1 MEWNENSSIIWEF
14 IASNGPVGLNEISS
28 NLGFELTELKKITF
42 NLIKIKLVNKTS
54 DNKYELNDI
63 ITPLDW
69 VNAVDYGIDIASLE
83 KYVKL
88 DTNERKDAIRIA
100 SDGTFEKHKI
110 EQDENK
116 KKDFRN
122 YLEGKAMTEAAATD
136 LADRLDDSNKI
147 VEEWKLKEKSNG
159 FSVQEKMTYALIILT
174 NHELQKTYDLL
185 IDKLIK
191 KNER

>member
-1 MEWNENSSIIWEF
+1 MEWNENSSIVWEF
-14 IASNGPVGLNEISS
+14 IASNSPVSLEEINST
-28 NLGFELTELKKITF
+28 LGFELTELKKIIF
-42 NLIKIKLVNKTS
+42 NLNKIKLIKKTS
-54 DNKYELNDI
+54 DNDYELNDI

-69 VNAVDYGIDIASLE
+69 VNAVDYGIDITSLE

-100 SDGTFEKHKI
+100 SDGTFEKHKT

-116 KKDFRN
+116 RKDFRN

-136 LADRLDDSNKI
+136 LAERLDDSNKI
-147 VEEWKLKEKSNG
+147 LEEWKLKEKSNG
-159 FSVQEKMTYALIILT
+159 FTVQEKMTYALIILT
-174 NHELQKTYDLL
+174 NNELQKTYDLL

>member
-14 IASNGPVGLNEISS
+14 IASNGPVSLKKISS
-28 NLGFELTELKKITF
+28 NIGFELTELKKVIF
-42 NLIKIKLVNKTS
+42 GLNKIKLIKKN
-54 DNKYELNDI
+54 DNNEYELNNI

-69 VNAVDYGIDIASLE
+69 VNAVDYGIDISSLE

-88 DTNERKDAIRIA
+88 DTNERNDAIRIA

-136 LADRLDDSNKI
+136 LAERLDDSNKI
-147 VEEWKLKEKSNG
+147 VEQWKLKEKSNR
-159 FSVQEKMTYALIILT
+159 FSVQEKMTYTLIVLT
-174 NHELQKTYDLL
+174 NKELQKTYDLL